1 MHTFITFTG
10 IFVAINFKSSD
21 FALFQ
26 HWRDMPNYAILVDI
40 RDRPSSQ
47 ITYVPE
53 ENIEVITNTKVC
65 TWSLKF
71 VPSGKHSR
79 NLKLKVSHQRFHF
92 QQNPNCS
99 QLDLM
104 SGLFFNAN
112 NVQPVCRWD

>member
-1 MHTFITFTG
+1 MFITFTG

-65 TWSLKF
+65 TWSFKF

-79 NLKLKVSHQRFHF
+79 TLKLKVSHQSERFSNKILTVASWTEYLDYF
-92 QQNPNCS
+92 LMPIMFS
-99 QLDLM
+99 Q
-104 SGLFFNAN
+104 F
-112 NVQPVCRWD
+112 VQ